1 MWMNCMLNCTCW
13 AFKPK
18 PQNKVFHKDQM
29 DGLHFSLSDRLR
41 NCRGAATTPSQSVTA
56 TAFPC
61 HRTARGL
68 LLVFFANTTAST
80 TPPFIPFSSV
90 CSGQTKV
97 AYLHFTFACSRAG
110 VCHRNKNTSHMVA
123 GTGWLEAVY
132 KINRYYLFRLWLHEN
147 SLAAVVSVGKKRFIW
162 AVSLSFICTE
172 GRDSPMNTD
181 CTLS

>member
-1 MWMNCMLNCTCW
+1 
-13 AFKPK
+13 
-18 PQNKVFHKDQM
+18 M

-110 VCHRNKNTSHMVA
+110 YVTEIKTPPI
-123 GTGWLEAVY
+123 WLQAQADLRLY
-132 KINRYYLFRLWLHEN
+132 IKSTDIIYL
-147 SLAAVVSVGKKRFIW
+147 G
-162 AVSLSFICTE
+162 C
-172 GRDSPMNTD
+172 D
-181 CTLS
+181 CMKTH